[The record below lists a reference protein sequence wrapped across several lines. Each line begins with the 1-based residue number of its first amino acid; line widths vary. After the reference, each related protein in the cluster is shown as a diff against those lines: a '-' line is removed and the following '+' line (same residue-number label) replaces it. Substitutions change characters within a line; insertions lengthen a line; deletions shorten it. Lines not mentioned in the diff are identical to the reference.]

1 MHLVF
6 NRLKTKTVFTW
17 LTFRMKH
24 LGQETIHNT
33 DLVKLEELWLQAFYQ
48 IKHAHTTSNVLTRA
62 GGKQLTVKTQ
72 KQS

>member
-24 LGQETIHNT
+24 LGQETIDNT
-33 DLVKLEELWLQAFYQ
+33 DLVKLEELWLEAFYQ

-62 GGKQLTVKTQ
+62 RGKQLTVKTQ

>member
-1 MHLVF
+1 
-6 NRLKTKTVFTW
+6 
-17 LTFRMKH
+17 MKH

-33 DLVKLEELWLQAFYQ
+33 DLVKLEELWLEAFYQ

-62 GGKQLTVKTQ
+62 RGKQLTVKTQ